1 MSYQE
6 IFCKILEMLDEEFD
20 FNYNI
25 NKVEFE
31 ENEVFVYLE
40 SGTEKFESKFTI
52 TDRNVSADYLF
63 EM

>member
-40 SGTEKFESKFTI
+40 SGTEKFESKCTI